1 MVHLVYE
8 AVFGPED
15 FVFQAGSAASEMII
29 VVRGRVQ
36 LFVPDE
42 TRKKRVGFRA
52 SRAQVTT
59 GSSQAEPQSDV
70 LGPRSWFGESSL
82 FCPTVQNRR
91 RVASAQCMTFCS
103 VIVVS
108 RESFDEALAVNVE
121 WGEAAR
127 RLRRE
132 VAAGNSDFLIGL
144 KAVAN
149 VSTGAASPKQR
160 RWSWAPGNQPSQLRQ
175 IDSSAPALHR
185 LTTSAP
191 RINTL
196 HSVAE
201 SEANSS
207 AVAEEETNGG
217 LPFRRSANRAL
228 SSSEIMEDL
237 SRPSAM
243 GKEVGR
249 LRAVQQ
255 LKPVARA
262 VQHRSGKT
270 IQGKHSAGAML
281 MSMHAEQIRALAA
294 AHADGLSGT
303 QAVVAEV
310 AELRGVCQRDLEMV
324 CSRAAPKV
332 QDC

>member
-1 MVHLVYE
+1 MVNLVYE

-36 LFVPDE
+36 LFVPDD

-52 SRAQVTT
+52 SRTQVTT
-59 GSSQAEPQSDV
+59 GTGQAEPQSDV

-108 RESFDEALAVNVE
+108 RENFDEALAVNSE
-121 WGEAAR
+121 WRDATLQ
-127 RLRRE
+127 LRRE

-149 VSTGAASPKQR
+149 VNTQGAASPKHR
-160 RWSWAPGNQPSQLRQ
+160 RWSWSSGSRPSQFRQ
-175 IDSSAPALHR
+175 IDSSAPPLQR

-191 RINTL
+191 RNHIL
-196 HSVAE
+196 QSVAE
-201 SEANSS
+201 SEHNSS
-207 AVAEEETNGG
+207 TEDDARPAHAYQ
-217 LPFRRSANRAL
+217 RSSNRAL

-249 LRAVQQ
+249 LRALQQ
-255 LKPVARA
+255 LKPVTRA

-270 IQGKHSAGAML
+270 IQGKHSAGAIL
-281 MSMHAEQIRALAA
+281 MSMHAEQLRALAA
-294 AHADGLSGT
+294 AHSDGLSGT
-303 QAVVAEV
+303 RAVAAEV
-310 AELRGVCQRDLEMV
+310 AELRGAFQRDLELA
-324 CSRAAPKV
+324 CSRIAPKV